1 MAAPD
6 EVTVRQ
12 ACMRLPK
19 TSLSKQGIFKTKK
32 KMMTTTTTTTMMT
45 KLMMIR
51 EDKTT
56 TSRRW
61 HARRRGK
68 VGRGVEDAEWDEGLL
83 DVGFH

>member
-12 ACMRLPK
+12 AYMRLPR

-32 KMMTTTTTTTMMT
+32 KMMTTTTMMT

-61 HARRRGK
+61 HVRRRGK